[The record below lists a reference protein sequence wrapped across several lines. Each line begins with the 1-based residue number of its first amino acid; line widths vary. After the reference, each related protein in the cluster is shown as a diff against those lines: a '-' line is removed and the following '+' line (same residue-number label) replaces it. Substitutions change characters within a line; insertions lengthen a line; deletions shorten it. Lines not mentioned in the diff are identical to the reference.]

1 MFQIFCIKTSNQ
13 NRVVLLKEKY
23 LNVLKA
29 CIYLSYYIERVI
41 PMNFMCI
48 NSDQT
53 GKKPTRCVKMQ
64 NLSLAYILHKVWMMN
79 YKVRML
85 NAITT
90 LLISFIQKG
99 MPESRLFSAV

>member
-53 GKKPTRCVKMQ
+53 EKKTYKVCQ
-64 NLSLAYILHKVWMMN
+64 NAKFVLSLH
-79 YKVRML
+79 
-85 NAITT
+85 ITQSMDDE
-90 LLISFIQKG
+90 L
-99 MPESRLFSAV
+99 